1 MPCIVDRSLRR
12 RYVAR
17 APSSSHIIVGQQPH
31 HRRIIVGEIA
41 HHLAP

>member
-12 RYVAR
+12 RRYSR
-17 APSSSHIIVGQQPH
+17 ASSHIIVGQEPH

-41 HHLAP
+41 HHPRP